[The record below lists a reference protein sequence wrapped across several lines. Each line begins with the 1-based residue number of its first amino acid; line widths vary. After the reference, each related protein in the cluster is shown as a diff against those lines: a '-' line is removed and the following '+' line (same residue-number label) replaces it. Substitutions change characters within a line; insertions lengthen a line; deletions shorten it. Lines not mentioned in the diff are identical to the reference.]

1 MATKTQNGTPAVPS
15 SLESRVRQ
23 DEARLAADERRL
35 ELDEARL
42 TADEARLR
50 ADEDRLRRE
59 ELSTQRNWWAILGVA
74 GLVILTITSLILSI
88 VALNQ
93 HIDSVEAAKP
103 QANSVGTAAL
113 QSSSVTSD
121 KLAENSVTAS
131 ALASGSVLN
140 RHLGGGAV
148 NGTNVASNSLTGA
161 DINERTLGKV
171 PAAATADTA
180 DTAGNAAALGGFAA
194 GKFLAGTKYIFG
206 SSRLDSQP
214 VKTVTV
220 TAPVGY
226 RVIGGGASI
235 EGTPGKVAILSSAPA
250 GKTAWT
256 AVAGAINS
264 DTGAWK
270 LNVTVIV
277 AAQPR

>member
-1 MATKTQNGTPAVPS
+1 MASNTQNGTSTVASP
-15 SLESRVRQ
+15 LETRVDQ

-50 ADEDRLRRE
+50 ADEDRISHE
-59 ELSTQRNWWAILGVA
+59 ALSTQRNWWAILGVA
-74 GLVILTITSLILSI
+74 TVVLLTIISLILSI

-93 HIDSVEAAKP
+93 HIDSVNAAKP

-113 QSSSVTSD
+113 ESSSVTSD
-121 KLAENSVTAS
+121 KLADNSVTAS

-140 RHLGGGAV
+140 RHLGGGSV
-148 NGTNVASNSLTGA
+148 TGSNVASNSLTGA
-161 DINERTLGKV
+161 DINERALGKV
-171 PAAATADTA
+171 PAAAAA

-194 GKFLAGTKYIFG
+194 DNFLAGTKYIFG
-206 SSRLDSQP
+206 SSRLDLQP
-214 VKTVTV
+214 MKTVTV

-256 AVAGAINS
+256 AVAAAVNS
-264 DTGAWK
+264 NTGSWRLK
-270 LNVTVIV
+270 VTAIV